1 MRFGNTAEQL
11 WRWML
16 VGLAGG
22 CVFYVVSVALFVF
35 SEGLLLE
42 RLIPPTFMIVVPL
55 VIGVVIAPTLMFSIH
70 FVGDWVEHRL
80 LDRWVLSRARAS
92 DFISMKRPS
101 GLFAARIM
109 FGDGTEMR
117 FLGADLRILASLET
131 ELHRRIASPDV
142 DRSA

>member
-16 VGLAGG
+16 IGLASG
-22 CVFYVVSVALFVF
+22 CVVYVVAVALFVVSDGF
-35 SEGLLLE
+35 LLE
-42 RLIPPTFMIVVPL
+42 RLVPPTFMIVVPL
-55 VIGVVIAPTLMFSIH
+55 GIGVVIAPTLMFSIH

-92 DFISMKRPS
+92 DFISMKGPS
-101 GLFAARIM
+101 GFFAARIM

-117 FLGADLRILASLET
+117 FLGADLRILAALES
-131 ELHRRIASPDV
+131 ELHRRTASPDV
-142 DRSA
+142 ERSA